1 MRKVFLFDWNGTL
14 LDDTLLW
21 YDVVQ
26 EVFRVFGKQPP
37 ALEQYFRELEGDYF
51 IIYTSRGID
60 VTREELNKV
69 YAQHYRALMYTALLM
84 PGAKEVLQVLQ
95 DNHHALYL
103 VTGQHEHLVS
113 PLLEKFDIVSCFQ
126 CSKFHVTD
134 KTNVIHE
141 ILEAEKVE
149 PRNCFYVGDT
159 PSDMRHAKKAGVVSI
174 AFLGGYIPNELIAS
188 AQPDYR
194 ISQLRDIL
202 MIV

>member
-1 MRKVFLFDWNGTL
+1 MKLVLFDWNGTL

-60 VTREELNKV
+60 VTREELNEI
-69 YAQHYRALMYTALLM
+69 YDTFYRARMNEAQLM
-84 PGAKEVLQVLQ
+84 PGAQEVLQTLQ
-95 DNHHALYL
+95 DKNHVLYL
-103 VTGQHEHLVS
+103 VTGQHEHLVF
-113 PLLEKFDIVSCFQ
+113 PLLERFGIVSYFQ
-126 CSKFHVTD
+126 CSKYHVID
-134 KTNVIHE
+134 KTSATKE
-141 ILEAEKVE
+141 ILQAENIE